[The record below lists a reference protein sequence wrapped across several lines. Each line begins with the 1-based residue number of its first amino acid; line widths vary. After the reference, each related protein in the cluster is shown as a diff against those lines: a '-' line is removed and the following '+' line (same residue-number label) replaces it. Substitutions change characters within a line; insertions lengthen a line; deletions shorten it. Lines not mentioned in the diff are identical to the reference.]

1 MAGETALELRGVTKK
16 FPGVLALDNVDL
28 VVYPGEIHALVGENG
43 AGKST
48 LIKIISGVYSADE
61 GAITVGGHECRI
73 DSPKDA
79 RAKGIVVVPQDIL
92 MSPEL
97 SIGRNILLGMEHWQA
112 SAQALTAEER
122 AKVHGALERLGVE
135 LDLGMKARALN
146 VPELRLAQIA
156 RAMLQPGHVMVLDEP
171 TAVLSESDSDCLLDR
186 LETFRKDGKAIL
198 YVTHRLSEVMR
209 LADRI
214 TILRDG
220 MRVGLF
226 KRGEISRDEIG
237 ALMAKDSVHRNGQ
250 DDHLSMSA
258 LRPTEPGR
266 QVLAVR
272 NVSAAPRLHG
282 ISLNVREHEIIGI
295 AGLQGSGH
303 GQLLRAIAG
312 VEAPSSGHIEVDG
325 VEIALGSPRAAHRR
339 GVLLVP
345 ADRRDS
351 AIIPRQSIRVNIIL
365 SCRVRSACRKL
376 GLRWPGR
383 ERRLAKSYEDLL
395 KVRPPTTETPI
406 GTLSGGN
413 QQKVVLARALESNT
427 RVLLIEE
434 PTQGIDVRTKAQIHN
449 LLRKVAV
456 ERKCCVV
463 VPSSEF
469 EELIELAQTIY
480 VMRLGRIVKTL
491 SGVGIT
497 YRQILENALL

>member
-1 MAGETALELRGVTKK
+1 VQ
-16 FPGVLALDNVDL
+16 
-28 VVYPGEIHALVGENG
+28 G
-43 AGKST
+43 A
-48 LIKIISGVYSADE
+48 V
-61 GAITVGGHECRI
+61 
-73 DSPKDA
+73 
-79 RAKGIVVVPQDIL
+79 
-92 MSPEL
+92 
-97 SIGRNILLGMEHWQA
+97 
-112 SAQALTAEER
+112 
-122 AKVHGALERLGVE
+122 ERLGVK
-135 LDLGMKARALN
+135 LDLGMKAGALN
-146 VPELRLAQIA
+146 VPQLRLAQIA

-171 TAVLSESDSDCLLDR
+171 TAVLSESDSDRLLDR

-198 YVTHRLSEVMR
+198 YVTHRLGEVMR

-226 KRGEISRDEIG
+226 KRGEIPRDEIV
-237 ALMAKDSVHRNGQ
+237 ALMAKDSVNRDGQ
-250 DDHLSMSA
+250 DEQLSMSV
-258 LRPTEPGR
+258 LRAMAPGR
-266 QVLAVR
+266 QVLSVR

-295 AGLQGSGH
+295 AGLEGSGH

-345 ADRRDS
+345 ADRRRS
-351 AIIPRQSIRVNIIL
+351 AIIPRQSIRGNIVL
-365 SCRVRSACRKL
+365 SGRIRSACRKF

-383 ERRLAKSYEDLL
+383 ERRLAKSYVDLL
-395 KVRPPTTETPI
+395 KVRPPTTEVPI

-456 ERKCCVV
+456 ERKCCIVV
-463 VPSSEF
+463 ASSEF

-491 SGVGIT
+491 SGAGIT